1 MNYRITRGIV
11 ALTILSAFCFSCKF
25 SNDQTRTASR
35 QHAGLEIALSLDPS
49 FRNVETNL
57 PRFLLTL
64 TNHGPRSASVRIPS
78 GFFHGYVIAESSL
91 GWKAFIHRQSLH
103 ALISGV
109 FVPPETVLLAGG
121 KLSYIVDLNRD
132 YVVSHQGSDST
143 APDFSP
149 ENTAK
154 LLRHLAIGEISL
166 DDIVVKSNPLRVRVI
181 SIDGKLRSSVLT
193 VHRTK

>member
-1 MNYRITRGIV
+1 M
-11 ALTILSAFCFSCKF
+11 ALTILSTFCSSCKF

-49 FRNVETNL
+49 FRNVETNF

-64 TNHGPRSASVRIPS
+64 TNHGPGSASIRISS

-121 KLSYIVDLNRD
+121 KVSYIVDLNRD
-132 YVVSHQGSDST
+132 YVVSHQGSDPT

-149 ENTAK
+149 ENAGT
-154 LLRHLAIGEISL
+154 LLRYLAIGEISP
-166 DDIVVKSNPLRVRVI
+166 DDPVVKSNPLRVRVI
-181 SIDGKLRSSVLT
+181 SINGKLRSSVLT